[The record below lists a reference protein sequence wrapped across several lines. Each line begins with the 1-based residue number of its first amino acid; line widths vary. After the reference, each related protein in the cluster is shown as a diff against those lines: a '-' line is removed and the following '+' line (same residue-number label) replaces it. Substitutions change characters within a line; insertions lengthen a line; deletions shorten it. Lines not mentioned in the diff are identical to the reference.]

1 MFLRQI
7 FKNTHFGKNVD
18 HNGFLK
24 KHYSCMTL
32 NLASINMAMWLTE
45 LYLILVYQN
54 MIFKKDKTIIK
65 YK

>member
-1 MFLRQI
+1 MFLRKI
-7 FKNTHFGKNVD
+7 FKDTHFRKNVD

-24 KHYSCMTL
+24 QHYSCITL

-54 MIFKKDKTIIK
+54 IIFEKDKTRIK